1 MKTPYVESLFNKVAG
16 LRPIWTNICQLL
28 LLYCAC
34 ITRCSLSVLLY
45 IQHLLPHHHCYC
57 CWYLCFFLVQIQK
70 ASENLNLISHFH
82 WSHFHRCCFIFSFF
96 FSVFFSFVSFF
107 PVAANKKDSFKL
119 RIDENVSAHID
130 VTKTCSC

>member
-45 IQHLLPHHHCYC
+45 IQHLLLHHHCYYC
-57 CWYLCFFLVQIQK
+57 SYLFLFGSNSK
-70 ASENLNLISHFH
+70 GFKELKSGISFSLKSLY
-82 WSHFHRCCFIFSFF
+82 WCYFIFSFF
-96 FSVFFSFVSFF
+96 LSLSVVSFF
-107 PVAANKKDSFKL
+107 PVAANKKDFFKL
-119 RIDENVSAHID
+119 KIDENVSAHID
-130 VTKTCSC
+130 AIKIGLC